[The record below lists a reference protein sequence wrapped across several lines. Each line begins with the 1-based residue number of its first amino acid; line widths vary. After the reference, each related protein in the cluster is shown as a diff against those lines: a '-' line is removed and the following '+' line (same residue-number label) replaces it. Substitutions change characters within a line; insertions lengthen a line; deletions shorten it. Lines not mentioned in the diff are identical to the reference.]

1 MSRRYRPKA
10 PAAGSFDQNDGV
22 AGVVYI
28 LRNDAFKEH
37 WLKIGQSRHSGHV
50 RARDMNRAASTGIP
64 AHHVCVY
71 ECRTLDCGTAEKAV
85 FQELRAYRKGRQ
97 EFFEVDIEFAKSVIA
112 RVCNEMDAAV
122 RRKLAQQ
129 EQAAREAAAQR
140 EAAARRANDE
150 FIRAAEERRSQAAE
164 QERRSQA
171 ESEWQR
177 HEADWRKLEQI
188 RREREEQDARAALPM
203 VDMTCPACSLVLTIP
218 GSAAGSGSQKL
229 RCKNCSAVF
238 FPDGRLLSSSGD
250 APTVDSDFTPRYT
263 QESPPKAAS
272 RPSMLKS
279 DGVVAACVL
288 AFAALIVASSWES
301 KPQKA
306 TASTA
311 KPSVAVAPPVPTPK
325 TQQQLMD
332 EAANEMA
339 ARYPYL
345 NTKAGAKVI
354 DLIIQRRDALIAT
367 GVSPASALRLA
378 AMEIAPQHQPRP

>member
-1 MSRRYRPKA
+1 MSRRYRSNKP
-10 PAAGSFDQNDGV
+10 GNGNFDQNDGI

-28 LRNDAFKEH
+28 LRNDAFKEN

-50 RARDMNRAASTGIP
+50 RARDMNRAASTGLP

-71 ECRTLDCGTAEKAV
+71 ECRTLDCGTAEKTV

-97 EFFEVDIEFAKSVIA
+97 EFFEVDIEFAKSVIV
-112 RVCNEMDAAV
+112 RVCNEIDAAV
-122 RRKLAQQ
+122 RRKMAQQ
-129 EQAAREAAAQR
+129 EQAARESAAQR

-164 QERRSQA
+164 QERRSRA
-171 ESEWQR
+171 EAEWQR
-177 HEADWRKLEQI
+177 HEAERRKLDQI
-188 RREREEQDARAALPM
+188 RREREEQAALHM

-218 GSAAGSGSQKL
+218 GSAARSDSQKL

-238 FPDGRLLSSSGD
+238 LPDGRILSHGGD
-250 APTVDSDFTPRYT
+250 APTTDSDSPPRYT
-263 QESPPKAAS
+263 QESPPKSAS

-279 DGVVAACVL
+279 DGVVAVCVL
-288 AFAALIVASSWES
+288 AFACLIVASSWES

-306 TASTA
+306 PPNAA
-311 KPSVAVAPPVPTPK
+311 KPSVAVAPPAPAPK
-325 TQQQLMD
+325 TQQQLMN

-345 NTKAGAKVI
+345 NTQAGAKAI

-367 GVSPASALRLA
+367 GVSPESALRLA